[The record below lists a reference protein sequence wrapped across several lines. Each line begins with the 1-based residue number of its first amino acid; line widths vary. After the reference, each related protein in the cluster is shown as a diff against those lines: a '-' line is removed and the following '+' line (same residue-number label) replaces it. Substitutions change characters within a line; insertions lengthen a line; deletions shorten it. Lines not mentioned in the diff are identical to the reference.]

1 MSLTFVMPQFL
12 QEWRHEG
19 PIQRRRPSYG
29 TSRAFS
35 GYCRVFI
42 WSCQVHHPQ
51 ETSRT
56 MSLDQLYADLNY
68 SQGFWLNVVSL
79 SWKLVYIP
87 RDHAY
92 LIRRED
98 HVCSNKEQNYQKCYH
113 FRYKKFWAH
122 AVPLRDNSQ
131 CLRCKNTTGVR
142 SGLEWYLR
150 ILYQS
155 SHDQVHALFYL
166 TDYSDSQITKIWF
179 LEDSWLLI
187 QSNF

>member
-1 MSLTFVMPQFL
+1 MSLTLVMPQFL

-98 HVCSNKEQNYQKCYH
+98 HVCSNKESRITKNVIIFVIRSFEPMLSFCEI
-113 FRYKKFWAH
+113 
-122 AVPLRDNSQ
+122 SQ

-155 SHDQVHALFYL
+155 SHDQVYALFYL
-166 TDYSDSQITKIWF
+166 QTLSDSQITKIWF
-179 LEDSWLLI
+179 LADSWLLI
-187 QSNF
+187 QSNL

>member
-1 MSLTFVMPQFL
+1 MSLTLVMPHLL

-98 HVCSNKEQNYQKCYH
+98 HVCSNKES
-113 FRYKKFWAH
+113 R
-122 AVPLRDNSQ
+122 
-131 CLRCKNTTGVR
+131 
-142 SGLEWYLR
+142 
-150 ILYQS
+150 
-155 SHDQVHALFYL
+155 
-166 TDYSDSQITKIWF
+166 ITKNVIIFVIRSFEPMLSLCEITVSVW
-179 LEDSWLLI
+179 DVKT
-187 QSNF
+187 QQACVQD